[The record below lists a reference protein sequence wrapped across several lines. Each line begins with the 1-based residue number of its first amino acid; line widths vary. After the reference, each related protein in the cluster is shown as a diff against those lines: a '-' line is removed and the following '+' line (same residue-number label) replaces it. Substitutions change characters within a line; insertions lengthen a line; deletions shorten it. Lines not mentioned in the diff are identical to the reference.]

1 MLRSPRTG
9 NSMVRT
15 RRFQPSVDRRSIGLV
30 ALLVGAALVTL
41 ATGAHAA
48 LYKWTD
54 ARGVVHYSDQLP
66 PDAVNRANYQLNRQ
80 GLTIRKTEQARP
92 VELRTGK
99 DDSEIERERQAQRS
113 QMLAKRRDRALV
125 ESYTNEAEIELAK
138 TRAVATID
146 GQVQSA
152 QAFIGQMTRR
162 REELEGKKA
171 GYAPRP
177 VPGSIEREI
186 ETIDA
191 ELARQHE
198 YIAARQKESAA
209 VAARYESDRQRFH
222 ELKSGDHSGS
232 ILSSNSGRLTAA
244 DPASME
250 LTAPNRSGK

>member
-1 MLRSPRTG
+1 MARS
-9 NSMVRT
+9 N
-15 RRFQPSVDRRSIGLV
+15 RFQPSVDRRSIGLL
-30 ALLVGAALVTL
+30 ALLVGAAIVTI

-80 GLTIRKTEQARP
+80 GVTIRKTEQARP
-92 VELRTGK
+92 VELRTGTGK
-99 DDSEIERERQAQRS
+99 GDSDIERERQAERS

-125 ESYTNEAEIELAK
+125 ESYTNEGEIELAK

-152 QAFIGQMTRR
+152 QAFIAQMTRR
-162 REELEGKKA
+162 RQELEGKKA

-191 ELARQHE
+191 ELARQQD

-250 LTAPNRSGK
+250 LTDPNRSGK

>member
-1 MLRSPRTG
+1 
-9 NSMVRT
+9 MVRT
-15 RRFQPSVDRRSIGLV
+15 SHFQAFVVRGSIGPL
-30 ALLVGAALVTL
+30 ALLVGAALLTI
-41 ATGAHAA
+41 AGAAHAA

-66 PDAVNRANYQLNRQ
+66 PDAVNRANYQLNRE

-92 VELRTGK
+92 VERRTAKG
-99 DDSEIERERQAQRS
+99 DSEVDRERQAERDR
-113 QMLAKRRDRALV
+113 MLAKRRDRALV
-125 ESYTNEAEIELAK
+125 ESYTNESEIELAK

-152 QAFIGQMTRR
+152 QAFIAQMTRR
-162 REELEGKKA
+162 RQELEGKKA

-198 YIAARQKESAA
+198 YIGARQKESAA

-222 ELKSGDHSGS
+222 ELKSGDQSGS
-232 ILSSNSGRLTAA
+232 VLSSNSERLTAA

-250 LTAPNRSGK
+250 LTDPSRPRD

>member
-1 MLRSPRTG
+1 
-9 NSMVRT
+9 MVRT
-15 RRFQPSVDRRSIGLV
+15 SHFQPPVVRWSVGSL
-30 ALLVGAALVTL
+30 ALLAGAALLTI
-41 ATGAHAA
+41 AAGAHAA

-66 PDAVNRANYQLNRQ
+66 PDAVNRASYQLNRQ

-92 VELRTGK
+92 VEPRTAKAGG
-99 DDSEIERERQAQRS
+99 EIERERQAERD

-152 QAFIGQMTRR
+152 QAFIAQMTKRR
-162 REELEGKKA
+162 QELEGKKA
-171 GYAPRP
+171 GFAPRP

-198 YIAARQKESAA
+198 YIGARQKESAA
-209 VAARYESDRQRFH
+209 VSARYESDRQRFH
-222 ELKSGDHSGS
+222 ELKFGDQSGS
-232 ILSSNSGRLTAA
+232 ILSSNSQRLTAA
-244 DPASME
+244 EPAAME
-250 LTAPNRSGK
+250 LTDPNRPRK